1 MIDYGL
7 SQVAWTDK
15 NSVYQVKNGREPA
28 YWNVDFYMPFNCG
41 NDHLI
46 NTGYFNGITYYDYHF
61 VNFLIESPNGPED
74 TCYLYNP
81 NSASTRFAIA
91 GSFPTSI
98 TLGAEVPF
106 TTTYG
111 MPLMYVYDKTRSV
124 VAIATA
130 TAVSSDGMQ
139 ATFPFPSQ
147 LSASGYGIA
156 AVNVTASS
164 PGYSAATTNLLSI
177 AQSQTIVGSPFGVSV
192 GGQTYT
198 TINCVYVQIPYPGH
212 GTYTQCTSGS
222 TYNPVPVVSLYSAG
236 QALINGARVNVG
248 PNPTAV
254 ATYTSGAVTTTTPTG
269 NGYTTL
275 IKSGATRAVVANS
288 GNNTVTILDIVN
300 DVPVATVTVG
310 NKPVALAVSSDS
322 TAGYVANYADSS
334 ISRID
339 LTTNTVT
346 ATVAVGGNPTSV
358 ALTSAGILW
367 VGGAGFLTE
376 INTQNMSV
384 TGTEA
389 AAKNIIALGYS
400 NSVNELIA
408 TSVDS
413 NSNVYSDEIAPGSFR
428 AGGTYTPVASNM
440 ISGLGTYSNQPSG
453 QTVRAFSSTLASN
466 SSISA
471 NQVGA
476 PPLVVQDDWA
486 VVTATPTGFTITD
499 ASGHVVL
506 VNEKTP
512 SPVTAIAVDSNLH
525 VAYLTMPD
533 SNTLLMV
540 PLPGVN

>member
-1 MIDYGL
+1 MGDP
-7 SQVAWTDK
+7 AWTYTDRD
-15 NSVYQVKNGREPA
+15 SYTFLQTGFEDDCYYYYNGLPG
-28 YWNVDFYMPFNCG
+28 VP
-41 NDHLI
+41 
-46 NTGYFNGITYYDYHF
+46 NT
-61 VNFLIESPNGPED
+61 
-74 TCYLYNP
+74 
-81 NSASTRFAIA
+81 ATRFAIL
-91 GSFPTSI
+91 GQLPQ
-98 TLGAEVPF
+98 TLTLSSEAPLH
-106 TTTYG
+106 TTYG
-111 MPLMYVYDKTRSV
+111 MPVLYVYDKTKTA
-124 VAIATA
+124 VATETA
-130 TAVSSDGMQ
+130 TSISSDGMQ
-139 ATFPFPSQ
+139 ATFPFPSS
-147 LSASGYGIA
+147 LAENGYSL
-156 AVNVTASS
+156 AVVNQTNAS
-164 PGYSAATTNLLSI
+164 PGISPASTNLLTI
-177 AQSQTIVGSPFGVSV
+177 AHSQTVAGSPFGVSV
-192 GGQTYT
+192 GGQTFT

-212 GTYTQCTSGS
+212 GTYTQCTSGT

-236 QALINGARVNVG
+236 QALIDSTRVNVG

-254 ATYTSGAVTTTTPTG
+254 ATYTSGAFTTTTPTG

-275 IKSGATRAVVANS
+275 IKSGATRALVANS
-288 GNNTVTILDIVN
+288 GNNTVSILDIVN

-310 NKPVALAVSSDS
+310 NKPVALAVSSDG
-322 TAGYVANYADSS
+322 TAGYVANYADST
-334 ISRID
+334 ISRIN

-358 ALTSAGILW
+358 ALTSAGFLW

-376 INTQNMSV
+376 INTQTMSV
-384 TGTEA
+384 TGTES

-400 NSVNELIA
+400 DSVNELVA
-408 TSVDS
+408 TSGDS

-440 ISGLGTYSNQPSG
+440 ISGLGTYASQPSG
-453 QTVRAFSSTLASN
+453 EIVRAFSSTLASN
-466 SSISA
+466 TSISA